1 MTTIVLIVVINVIAR
16 KEENT
21 ASEAVSKVVIN
32 EICSRNVSI
41 VDEAHCVAEDYI
53 ELYNASGEEIS
64 LEGWFLSDD
73 SGNTELQSLSGMN
86 IPAYGYQILYAEDT
100 LNFKIDQKG
109 ENIFLSDSKG
119 EIADQISVPELSMDT
134 VYARTIDGGSE
145 WAVRKPT
152 PGEDNAAA
160 KEADTV
166 ALPMPELSHESGFYP
181 EEFVLTMQVPQGE
194 KIY

>member
-1 MTTIVLIVVINVIAR
+1 MKSKKIILMTTIVLIVVINVIAR

-21 ASEAVSKVVIN
+21 ASEAVSQVVIN

-109 ENIFLSDSKG
+109 ENIFLSD
-119 EIADQISVPELSMDT
+119 P
-134 VYARTIDGGSE
+134 
-145 WAVRKPT
+145 
-152 PGEDNAAA
+152 
-160 KEADTV
+160 
-166 ALPMPELSHESGFYP
+166 
-181 EEFVLTMQVPQGE
+181 
-194 KIY
+194 